1 MSQPDDEPS
10 TEPPWLNERLRILL
24 LAVAVEGG
32 FVVLAVVI
40 GWFTDT
46 PPVQRF
52 CWSALGAM
60 EGVSA
65 TLPLVGVF
73 FVVIRWPVGPLAR
86 IKHFSE
92 HILRPILRSCTVIDL
107 LGISVL
113 AGLGEEM
120 FFRGAVQGSL
130 QHWIPVWLAVVISSV
145 FFGLMHAVTRTYV
158 LLAAGISVYLGLVW
172 YYTDN
177 LLVVTIAHAL
187 YDFLALL
194 YLMRGPGSFSK
205 PEA

>member
-10 TEPPWLNERLRILL
+10 TEPSWFNDRLRILL

-32 FVVLAVVI
+32 FIVLAVVI

-46 PPVQRF
+46 PPVHRF
-52 CWSALGAM
+52 HWSGLGVL
-60 EGVSA
+60 EGVAA

-73 FVVIRWPVGPLAR
+73 FIIIRWPVGPLAR
-86 IKHFSE
+86 IKEFSE
-92 HILRPILRSCTVIDL
+92 RILRPMLRTCTVVDF
-107 LGISVL
+107 LGIAAL

-130 QHWIPVWLAVVISSV
+130 QHWVPVWLAVLISSV
-145 FFGLMHAVTRTYV
+145 FFGLMHAVTPTYA
-158 LLAAGISVYLGLVW
+158 LLAAGLSVYLGVVW
-172 YYTDN
+172 HYTDN
-177 LLVVTIAHAL
+177 LLVVAIAHAL

-194 YLMRGPGSFSK
+194 YLMRGPGSWA
-205 PEA
+205 PAHQ